1 MSTAF
6 LSLLLVFIV
15 AAALRLSIVLSMF
28 AAGIV
33 YLFVS
38 KQDIGLLVDQTLNTT
53 ITLNVLLA
61 VPLFILTA
69 NVMNASTISERLWSF
84 ANAFVG
90 RFPGGHGHVTVLTN
104 LIMSSM
110 TGSAASDAAGAGM
123 VAIRMMR
130 KQGHYPGGLAVAVA
144 SAASLLGPLIPP
156 SIPMV
161 LYALISGASI
171 GALFLAGIVPGLLM
185 ALSISILIA
194 MIAKKRNLPRGEPV
208 PLREWPCVCARAAV
222 PMTLPVVLL
231 GGIWGGV
238 FTPTEAAAVS
248 SLWAIMIGAIWYRN
262 LSLHALVE
270 VFRESSRQSAIVMLL
285 LVSSFIVN
293 YAITNEGLGDGLAR
307 WIDGM
312 NLSPIAFLLL
322 VNVLFLLLG
331 TVLDGAVML
340 LVFVP
345 VLLPAV
351 KALNIDLVHFGVV
364 VIVNFM
370 IAIISPPYGLILF
383 ILSSLTKVPMRE
395 INREIWQ
402 FCVPLFI
409 VLLIL
414 IVFPSI
420 TLFVPHMFGLK

>member
-1 MSTAF
+1 MSTSFIA
-6 LSLLLVFIV
+6 LLVVFVV

-33 YLFVS
+33 YLWVS

-53 ITLNVLLA
+53 LTLNVLLA

-69 NVMNASTISERLWSF
+69 NIMNASTISERLWTF
-84 ANAFVG
+84 ANTIVG
-90 RFPGGHGHVTVLTN
+90 RLPGGHGHVTVVTN

-130 KQGHYPGGLAVAVA
+130 KQGGYPGGLAVAVA
-144 SAASLLGPLIPP
+144 SAAALLGPLIPP

-185 ALSISILIA
+185 AVSISILILL
-194 MIAKKRNLPRGEPV
+194 IARRRKLPRGEPV
-208 PLREWPCVCARAAV
+208 PLRQWPTAFGQAFV
-222 PMTLPVVLL
+222 PLTLPAVLL

-238 FTPTEAAAVS
+238 FTPTEAAAVAA
-248 SLWAIMIGAIWYRN
+248 LWAMIIGGLWYRS
-262 LSLHALVE
+262 LSIKTLVE
-270 VFRESSRQSAIVMLL
+270 AFQESSRQSAIVMLL
-285 LVSSFIVN
+285 LISSFIVN
-293 YAITNEGLGDGLAR
+293 FAITNEGIGDSLSR
-307 WIDGM
+307 WIAGL
-312 NLSPIAFLLL
+312 NLSPLAFLLL
-322 VNVLFLLLG
+322 VNVMFLVLG
-331 TVLDGAVML
+331 TVLDSAVML

-345 VLLPAV
+345 VLLPTV
-351 KALNIDLVHFGVV
+351 KALGIDLVHFGVV

-383 ILSSLTKVPMRE
+383 IMSSLTKVPMRE

-402 FCVPLFI
+402 FCVPLSI

-414 IVFPSI
+414 IAFPQI

>member
-1 MSTAF
+1 MSTPF
-6 LSLLLVFIV
+6 ISLLVVFVV

-33 YLFVS
+33 YLWVS

-53 ITLNVLLA
+53 FTLNVLLA

-69 NVMNASTISERLWSF
+69 NIMNASTISERLWTF
-84 ANAFVG
+84 ANTIVG
-90 RFPGGHGHVTVLTN
+90 RLPGGHGHVTVVTN

-123 VAIRMMR
+123 VAVRMMR
-130 KQGHYPGGLAVAVA
+130 KQGGYPGGLAVAVA

-185 ALSISILIA
+185 ALSISILILL
-194 MIAKKRNLPRGEPV
+194 IAKRRKLPRGEPV
-208 PLREWPCVCARAAV
+208 PMRQWPAAFGQAFV
-222 PMTLPVVLL
+222 PLTLPVVLL

-248 SLWAIMIGAIWYRN
+248 ALWAMIIGGLWYRT
-262 LSLHALVE
+262 LSFKTLVDA
-270 VFRESSRQSAIVMLL
+270 FQESSRQSAIVMLL
-285 LVSSFIVN
+285 LISSFIVN
-293 YAITNEGLGDGLAR
+293 YAITNEGIGDSLSR
-307 WIDGM
+307 WIAGL
-312 NLSPIAFLLL
+312 NLSPLAFLLL
-322 VNVLFLLLG
+322 VNVMFLVLG
-331 TVLDGAVML
+331 TVLDSAVML

-345 VLLPAV
+345 VLLPTV
-351 KALNIDLVHFGVV
+351 KALGIDLVHFGVV

-383 ILSSLTKVPMRE
+383 IMSSLTKVPMRE

-402 FCVPLFI
+402 FCVPLSI
-409 VLLIL
+409 VLLVL
-414 IVFPSI
+414 IVFPEI
-420 TLFVPHMFGLK
+420 TLFVPRMFGLK

>member
-414 IVFPSI
+414 IVFPAI

>member
-1 MSTAF
+1 MSTPFIA
-6 LSLLLVFIV
+6 LLVVFVV

-33 YLFVS
+33 YLWVS

-53 ITLNVLLA
+53 LTFNVLLA

-69 NVMNASTISERLWSF
+69 NIMNASTISDRLWTF
-84 ANAFVG
+84 ANTIVG
-90 RFPGGHGHVTVLTN
+90 RLPGGHGHVTVLTN

-130 KQGHYPGGLAVAVA
+130 TQGGYPGGLAVAVA

-185 ALSISILIA
+185 ALSISILILL
-194 MIAKKRNLPRGEPV
+194 IAKRRKLPRGEPV
-208 PLREWPCVCARAAV
+208 PLRQWPEAFGQAFV
-222 PMTLPVVLL
+222 PLTLPVVLL

-248 SLWAIMIGAIWYRN
+248 ALWAIIIGAVWYRT
-262 LSLHALVE
+262 LSWKSLLE
-270 VFRESSRQSAIVMLL
+270 VFQESSRQSAIVMLL
-285 LVSSFIVN
+285 LISSFIIN
-293 YAITNEGLGDGLAR
+293 YAITNEGIGDGLSR
-307 WIDGM
+307 WIAGL
-312 NLSPIAFLLL
+312 NLSPLVFLLL
-322 VNVLFLLLG
+322 VNVMFLVLG
-331 TVLDGAVML
+331 TVLDSAVML

-345 VLLPAV
+345 VLLPTV
-351 KALNIDLVHFGVV
+351 NALGIDLVHFGVV

-402 FCVPLFI
+402 FCVPLSI

-414 IVFPSI
+414 IVFPEI
-420 TLFVPHMFGLK
+420 TLFVPRMFGLK